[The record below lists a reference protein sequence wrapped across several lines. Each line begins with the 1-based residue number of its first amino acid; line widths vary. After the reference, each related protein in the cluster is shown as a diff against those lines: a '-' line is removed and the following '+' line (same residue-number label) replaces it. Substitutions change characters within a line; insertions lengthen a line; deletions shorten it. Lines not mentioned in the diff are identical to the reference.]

1 MVRPR
6 LLHGAVERK
15 DSDDQNGRY
24 NLQNR
29 KQGEMVAE
37 HIHFVR
43 SVRLFL

>member
-1 MVRPR
+1 MVRPC
-6 LLHGAVERK
+6 LLHGAVKRNN
-15 DSDDQNGRY
+15 SYDQNGRD